1 MVADFSWIP
10 AVGSSAA
17 SLVVMYYFLQYVRSR
32 DEQVKGLVDRIDGLF
47 QRGDIHLETMKK
59 DFLEGLR
66 EAREHNNKI
75 MNSLLQVTR
84 ETTQAMTQLAQRVSE
99 LTQEVQRYKT
109 SETGRNRGGS

>member
-1 MVADFSWIP
+1 
-10 AVGSSAA
+10 
-17 SLVVMYYFLQYVRSR
+17 
-32 DEQVKGLVDRIDGLF
+32 
-47 QRGDIHLETMKK
+47 
-59 DFLEGLR
+59 
-66 EAREHNNKI
+66 